1 MGYNTEDLFYCE
13 HLNATGPP
21 GDVPVSSVDVAYA
34 AWKSLTGV
42 WPPTKPCED
51 NLLALDQVLQKVAP
65 PLAGANCSVAFPAL
79 QQLLPNF
86 DCDNSDTTPTIRDM
100 CCSVCGGKP
109 VQMYLPLQCRHRHQ
123 HRHCISVLCVIMCTI
138 RWRMAAAR
146 PSKTCPTR
154 GCVRIA
160 GRPRLLS
167 RSKRQGSGR
176 ICTSIGSSRLSI
188 GHYRHGSHQLHMCMS
203 V

>member
-1 MGYNTEDLFYCE
+1 MQCADIPPQFVYNTEDLFYCE

-21 GDVPVSSVDVAYA
+21 GDAPASSVDIAYA

-51 NLLALDQVLQKVAP
+51 NLMALDQVLQKVAP

-100 CCSVCGGKP
+100 CCSVCGGRPIPDVPAPP
-109 VQMYLPLQCRHRHQ
+109 VPPPAPTPALYQCSVCNHVYDPVADGGGKSFEDLPDSWVCP
-123 HRHCISVLCVIMCTI
+123 HCGAPK
-138 RWRMAAAR
+138 AAFAQQ
-146 PSKTCPTR
+146 
-154 GCVRIA
+154 A
-160 GRPRLLS
+160 
-167 RSKRQGSGR
+167 SGEWA
-176 ICTSIGSSRLSI
+176 
-188 GHYRHGSHQLHMCMS
+188 HLH
-203 V
+203 